1 MGVNMGKMK
10 QIFMETFGNDLAP
23 NDVAERVYQN
33 GWNAALEEAAKRIQ
47 EMPFGA
53 DTIASFTVYLRDM
66 KEPIP

>member
-1 MGVNMGKMK
+1 MK
-10 QIFMETFGNDLAP
+10 QHFTQDFGDIFAVNDIG
-23 NDVAERVYQN
+23 ERVYQN

-53 DTIASFTVYLRDM
+53 DTVASFTVYLRDM